1 LSFVNYYI
9 GWVFVISVSAS
20 STSQPIDEL
29 ELLDW
34 GTRIG
39 VAGRCERIIIGEG
52 PRRRQKEMSKSQFE
66 NLITLLDATTGRE
79 ALLATAAYALRQAQR
94 QEIGRITAMLIK
106 QALMDLYEKGIDKK
120 FVRKMLD
127 FAKWVYEAIEDYKRY
142 RNVIDNYRRIFD
154 NDRLSDQDKI
164 QQLNQL
170 TLYQFLKQLR
180 QQRTG

>member
-1 LSFVNYYI
+1 
-9 GWVFVISVSAS
+9 
-20 STSQPIDEL
+20 
-29 ELLDW
+29 
-34 GTRIG
+34 
-39 VAGRCERIIIGEG
+39 
-52 PRRRQKEMSKSQFE
+52 MSKSQFE

-79 ALLATAAYALRQAQR
+79 ALLVTAAYALRQAQR

-180 QQRTG
+180 QQKTG